1 MNISELSET
10 ELKAYLY
17 DCVLEKE
24 RIEHNMEMLRKE
36 LVEKSKAESSPP
48 KKGKEGEG

>member
-1 MNISELSET
+1 MNISELSEI

-17 DCVLEKE
+17 ECVLEKE

-36 LVEKSKAESSPP
+36 LVEKGKAEVSPP
-48 KKGKEGEG
+48 EKGKEGEG

>member
-36 LVEKSKAESSPP
+36 LAERSRIEKTAPE
-48 KKGKEGEG
+48 KGKEEGG

>member
-10 ELKAYLY
+10 EIKAFLY
-17 DCVLEKE
+17 ECVLEKE

-36 LVEKSKAESSPP
+36 LAERSKAEKPAP
-48 KKGKEGEG
+48 EKGKEGEG